1 MRRVRRMR
9 VLLLILSLSVLGAF
23 TTPCAEL
30 PQITQRVLK
39 DDLQHWVDGG
49 FPSLSV
55 ALATSCGVVWTG
67 VAGYADVA
75 IHKTASSHDLYGI
88 GSITKTFV
96 AVVIL
101 QLVEEGKLQ
110 LDDTPA
116 EILGRANVHGIPN
129 AATATLAQLMNHT
142 SGIPSWEDSPRWIHE
157 ARGAAYDPRRRWSP
171 ADGLSYIR
179 GSRALG
185 PAGSLYHY
193 SNTDYTLLGLIAQK
207 VTGHL
212 LTAEI
217 RRRIL
222 VPLGLRDTYLEGY
235 EAVPEDRIAR
245 RYQFATAD
253 FKRTAGV
260 SKLFPEM
267 RPGLIDVSASRL
279 SPEWAAG
286 GMLTTASDLAKFA
299 RALRD
304 GRLLKPGSLRFMMQ
318 WRAADQPGTEVGHGL
333 FRSLRK
339 DGLYQIGHTGNVL
352 GFTADMDWLE
362 GSDAIVVA
370 LANVGSVDAGEVP
383 LRKGGSRDFF
393 RAALLFLKSH
403 RASFCRN

>member
-1 MRRVRRMR
+1 MR
-9 VLLLILSLSVLGAF
+9 VLLLILALTALGAF
-23 TTPCAEL
+23 TTPCAEP

-55 ALATSCGVVWTG
+55 ALATYCGVVWTG
-67 VAGYADVA
+67 AAGYADVA
-75 IHKTASSHDLYGI
+75 TRKPASPHNIYGI

-96 AVVIL
+96 AVVVL
-101 QLVEEGKLQ
+101 QLVEEHKLR
-110 LDDTPA
+110 LNDTPA
-116 EILGRANVHGIPN
+116 AILGRSSVKDIPN
-129 AATATLAQLMNHT
+129 TATATIAELMNHT

-157 ARGAAYDPRRRWSP
+157 ARGVSYDPGRSWSP
-171 ADGLSYIR
+171 ADGLTYIR
-179 GSRALG
+179 KSRAPG

-193 SNTDYTLLGLIAQK
+193 SNSDYTLLGLIVQK

-212 LTAEI
+212 LMAEI

-235 EAVPEDRIAR
+235 EAVPEDRVAR

-253 FKRTAGV
+253 FKRTAGI
-260 SKLFPEM
+260 SKLFTEV
-267 RPGLIDVSASRL
+267 RPGLVDVSVSRL

-304 GRLLKPGSLRFMMQ
+304 GRLLKPGSLRFMMA

-352 GFTADMDWLE
+352 GFTADMDWLD

-383 LRKGGSRDFF
+383 LRKGGSGEFF
-393 RAALLFLKSH
+393 RAALRFLKT
-403 RASFCRN
+403 RAAPSCRN